1 MSSSTDSLMN
11 LTYKLFLFLLSL
23 LLFLPISI
31 LSLRVRSLF
40 FSNLDTY
47 NSSPLS
53 ILSLLAF
60 SMHVFAESDS
70 SKHTKPKPLD
80 SPFWSSSTLTD
91 DKVPNCSKYSLSLS
105 SLQVL
110 GMFLTYRL
118 LNGVSFPSLS
128 FLSYLSTMSFFPLN
142 SFSWNSSI
150 AFCTSISS

>member
-11 LTYKLFLFLLSL
+11 FTYRLFLFLLSL
-23 LLFLPISI
+23 LLFFPISI

-60 SMHVFAESDS
+60 SMHTLAESDS
-70 SKHTKPKPLD
+70 SKHTKPKPLL
-80 SPFWSSSTLTD
+80 SPLWSSSTLTD
-91 DKVPNCSKYSLSLS
+91 ESVPNCVKYSLSLS

-118 LNGVSFPSLS
+118 LKGVSLPSLS
-128 FLSYLSTMSFFPLN
+128 FLSYLSTMSFLPLN
-142 SFSWNSSI
+142 SFSWNSSM
-150 AFCTSISS
+150 AFCTSTSS